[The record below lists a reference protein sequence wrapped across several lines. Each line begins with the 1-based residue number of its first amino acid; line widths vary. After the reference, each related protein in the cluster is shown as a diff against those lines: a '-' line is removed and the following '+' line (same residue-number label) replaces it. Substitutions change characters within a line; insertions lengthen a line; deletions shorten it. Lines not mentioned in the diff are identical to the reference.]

1 VYYILFWFC
10 LNSMGVQLPFA
21 YMFGA
26 YTVGR
31 LLTAVGI
38 TPGGLGVTEA
48 GTAAVLVGWGADPAQ
63 ATAGVVLFSL
73 YTHFF
78 EVPLGVLGW
87 ALWWASPKKIPA
99 DAVYDEDEESVDS
112 RVGAGQVEEHR
123 GPQPERI

>member
-1 VYYILFWFC
+1 
-10 LNSMGVQLPFA
+10 MGVQMPFA

-73 YTHFF
+73 FTHFF
-78 EVPLGVLGW
+78 EVPLGMIGW
-87 ALWWASPKKIPA
+87 VVWWFSPKQEPD
-99 DAVYDEDEESVDS
+99 DAHEDEE
-112 RVGAGQVEEHR
+112 
-123 GPQPERI
+123 ERD